1 MTNRESEMIRSTLR
15 ASLAC
20 AVLMPALTLTV
31 GCKKEEPPPPPP
43 PPPKQVARPV
53 DAQSF
58 VSDPRVQFP
67 QEHAP
72 TDESL
77 AQAVAD
83 FTSALAKGDNN
94 ALSAM
99 LDAPGRAILTEQ
111 VQTGA
116 WERETSNIETV
127 RVVALN
133 RDGENANLT
142 VAVQD
147 PRGAYLLG
155 WKAARTNADAW
166 VFGGAPAPDARAPRA
181 SDLDDAVAS
190 ETE

>member
-1 MTNRESEMIRSTLR
+1 MIRSTLR
-15 ASLAC
+15 VALAC
-20 AVLMPALTLTV
+20 AILAPSLTLTV

-43 PPPKQVARPV
+43 PPPRQVARPV

-77 AQAVAD
+77 ARAVAD
-83 FTSALAKGDNN
+83 FASALANGDDG
-94 ALSAM
+94 AMTSM
-99 LDAPGRAILTEQ
+99 LDAPGRSILAEQ

-116 WERETSNIETV
+116 WERETSTIETV
-127 RVVALN
+127 RVVALTL
-133 RDGENANLT
+133 DGDSADLT

-155 WKAARTNADAW
+155 WKAVRDANDAW

-181 SDLDDAVAS
+181 SDLDDAVS
-190 ETE
+190 SQPE

>member
-1 MTNRESEMIRSTLR
+1 MIRSLLR
-15 ASLAC
+15 ATLAC
-20 AVLMPALTLTV
+20 AILAPSLTLTV
-31 GCKKEEPPPPPP
+31 GCKKAEPPPPPP

-58 VSDPRVQFP
+58 VTDPRVQFP

-72 TDESL
+72 TDEAL

-83 FTSALAKGDNN
+83 FASALAKGDNG
-94 ALSAM
+94 AMSAM

-133 RDGENANLT
+133 RDGDSATLT

-155 WKAARTNADAW
+155 WKAVRNNSDAW
-166 VFGGAPAPDARAPRA
+166 VFGGAPAPDTRAPRA
-181 SDLDDAVAS
+181 SDLDDAVVS
-190 ETE
+190 EPE